1 METRVEFSSTREAQL
16 EELEAKF
23 AALQEKAKKASDE
36 LKIGFDEQVY
46 EIEQKRNAVIDKME
60 QLRRSKDQSWQ
71 DIRDDLD
78 QALLDLSTALDVAAT
93 RFE

>member
-1 METRVEFSSTREAQL
+1 MDTKVEFSAAREARFQDL
-16 EELEAKF
+16 EEKY
-23 AALQEKAKKASDE
+23 AALREKAKKAPDE

-46 EIEQKRNAVIDKME
+46 ELEQKRDAALAKMD
-60 QLRRSKDQSWQ
+60 QIRRSRGQAWQ
-71 DIRDDLD
+71 DLRDDLD